1 MSISSVTS
9 EALQLKLRQL
19 LPSQQGF
26 GTDLSA
32 QDTIVPIIDLTA
44 AAEGIGETF
53 PQSYLQALAF
63 GSQTSYT
70 IQNTTT
76 TVANT
81 AGFWRVNVSAT
92 TNGQVV
98 ARVELENGGVA
109 KKIWSIDSK
118 ATSGLLTKNG
128 DFIVYLD
135 TNDTI
140 QGVSNNNNSVLDI
153 SVRNIATTNGVAINP
168 SGFAPQ

>member
-1 MSISSVTS
+1 M
-9 EALQLKLRQL
+9 
-19 LPSQQGF
+19 
-26 GTDLSA
+26 
-32 QDTIVPIIDLTA
+32 
-44 AAEGIGETF
+44 
-53 PQSYLQALAF
+53 
-63 GSQTSYT
+63 
-70 IQNTTT
+70 
-76 TVANT
+76 ANT